1 MQKFKIQV
9 KNCRRKKFFR
19 VKSTF
24 FQKKSHILSTL
35 ARKLLLCWQEPKS
48 SGLIKKKLRCNFRFQ
63 QRSGSIISRRKH
75 KFLNSFFMRGD
86 KLLFQRSPLCFT
98 GQRVYGVFHPP
109 DGYVSMN
116 EIMRVEPSTRR
127 GCRKKPVRLAEK

>member
-1 MQKFKIQV
+1 
-9 KNCRRKKFFR
+9 
-19 VKSTF
+19 
-24 FQKKSHILSTL
+24 LSTL
-35 ARKLLLCWQEPKS
+35 AHKLLLCWQEPKS

-75 KFLNSFFMRGD
+75 RSLNSFFMRGD
-86 KLLFQRSPLCFT
+86 KLLFQRSPRCFTGQRVYGVFHPPDGYVSMNEIMRVEPFT

>member
-1 MQKFKIQV
+1 MNEIM
-9 KNCRRKKFFR
+9 R
-19 VKSTF
+19 V
-24 FQKKSHILSTL
+24 
-35 ARKLLLCWQEPKS
+35 EP
-48 SGLIKKKLRCNFRFQ
+48 
-63 QRSGSIISRRKH
+63 
-75 KFLNSFFMRGD
+75 
-86 KLLFQRSPLCFT
+86 FT